1 VLRDRAHIWHIHV
14 YLAAIT
20 NIIDLEKNC
29 KRCSRPPVAV
39 RHGAYL
45 HHKLR
50 LGNRLNKITRM
61 HMHMQDN
68 LALAT
73 DLYATFYGIDAQAV
87 SG

>member
-1 VLRDRAHIWHIHV
+1 MLRDRAHIWHIHV

-20 NIIDLEKNC
+20 NIIDLERNC

-39 RHGAYL
+39 RHGADL
-45 HHKLR
+45 HRGLR
-50 LGNRLNKITRM
+50 PGNRLNKIM
-61 HMHMQDN
+61 QMQMQDH

-73 DLYATFYGIDAQAV
+73 DLYANFYGIDAQAV